1 MKTKHGRF
9 LDAYEIFQFSLFT
22 FGSIILQRVF
32 YAVSAKYTNIAFTK
46 CQLTVLKICQFC
58 DKALEIARIKKNR
71 KVQVK
76 MIRRLSNTFLMEVFS
91 SIAIIANFLYHW
103 VVIVVDGIA
112 NWSFLRTKTSDSIS
126 KFQILFFL
134 SIPNRF

>member
-1 MKTKHGRF
+1 MKSKHGRF
-9 LDAYEIFQFSLFT
+9 LDAYDIFQFSLFT

-46 CQLTVLKICQFC
+46 CQLTVLKICQFR
-58 DKALEIARIKKNR
+58 DKALEIARIKKTR

-91 SIAIIANFLYHW
+91 SITIIADFLFHW
-103 VVIVVDGIA
+103 VVIVDGIA
-112 NWSFLRTKTSDSIS
+112 KRPFLRTKTSDFIS
-126 KFQILFFL
+126 KLQIPILFPF
-134 SIPNRF
+134 PNCF

>member
-1 MKTKHGRF
+1 MKSKHGIF

-46 CQLTVLKICQFC
+46 CQLTVLKICQFR

-91 SIAIIANFLYHW
+91 SITIIADFLYHW
-103 VVIVVDGIA
+103 VVIVKSIA
-112 NWSFLRTKTSDSIS
+112 KWPFLRTKTSDSIS
-126 KFQILFFL
+126 NFL
-134 SIPNRF
+134 IPNFLMFFFCF